1 MSYNSHGDLLNG
13 KPAMTKEYRSK
24 AKTLVPDLVIEYSKH
39 HRRDFV
45 ICSSLCL
52 SLCLCDFYLPP
63 PPPPPRSA
71 RNGFN
76 CGQLFFG
83 RLFSSYRLVSSCFC
97 WRPHL
102 NEYLMASI
110 V

>member
-52 SLCLCDFYLPP
+52 SLC
-63 PPPPPRSA
+63 
-71 RNGFN
+71 
-76 CGQLFFG
+76 
-83 RLFSSYRLVSSCFC
+83 
-97 WRPHL
+97 
-102 NEYLMASI
+102 
-110 V
+110 

>member
-52 SLCLCDFYLPP
+52 SRCVDATFIWPLPP
-63 PPPPPRSA
+63 R
-71 RNGFN
+71 GFLHATLTVSTGAS
-76 CGQLFFG
+76 CSLV
-83 RLFSSYRLVSSCFC
+83 VSSHCIDGF
-97 WRPHL
+97 L
-102 NEYLMASI
+102 LLSLGGLT
-110 V
+110 

>member
-1 MSYNSHGDLLNG
+1 MSPRAGSRQASYTSHTSRMSYNSHGDLLNG

-52 SLCLCDFYLPP
+52 SLC
-63 PPPPPRSA
+63 
-71 RNGFN
+71 
-76 CGQLFFG
+76 
-83 RLFSSYRLVSSCFC
+83 
-97 WRPHL
+97 
-102 NEYLMASI
+102 
-110 V
+110 